1 MSVKIV
7 LADDHELMREGLRS
21 LVENQFGMQVI
32 GEAGDGDGVVQLARE
47 LKPDVI
53 IMDVGM
59 PGLDG
64 IDATK
69 QIMAES
75 PAIRIIA
82 LSMHPNRL
90 YITGMFDAGA
100 YGYLLKGTD
109 SGELK
114 RAIETVMAGE
124 VYISPKVAGVIVHH
138 APRHVTTEPSS
149 CENTLTERECEVLRL
164 LTNGKSSKEIALHLD
179 KSIQTIDAHRR
190 QIMEKL
196 QIDNLVD
203 LTKYAIREGLTTVA
217 Y

>member
-1 MSVKIV
+1 MSIKIV

-21 LVENQFGMQVI
+21 LVENEFGMQVI
-32 GEAGDGDGVVQLARE
+32 GEAGDGDRVVQLARE
-47 LKPDVI
+47 FQPDVI

-69 QIMAES
+69 QIMTEFPS
-75 PAIRIIA
+75 MRIIA

-100 YGYLLKGTD
+100 YGYLLKGSD

-124 VYISPKVAGVIVHH
+124 VYISPKVAGVIVHD
-138 APRHVTTEPSS
+138 APRHVTAGPSY
-149 CENTLTERECEVLRL
+149 ENTLTERECEVLRL
-164 LTNGKSSKEIALHLD
+164 LTNGKSSKEIALQLD